1 LRRAA
6 PAEGGTFFFP
16 ISRTS
21 RSERIGNIDEIEDRK
36 CRAYHVVNMAH
47 WRYHHRWSNLEG
59 SMKLLLPLL
68 AIFVVGCILDEEPKT
83 RVIDCGTIS
92 FDEPDDN
99 GEMRD
104 TASVKDGAC
113 SNG

>member
-1 LRRAA
+1 
-6 PAEGGTFFFP
+6 
-16 ISRTS
+16 
-21 RSERIGNIDEIEDRK
+21 
-36 CRAYHVVNMAH
+36 
-47 WRYHHRWSNLEG
+47 
-59 SMKLLLPLL
+59 MKLLLPLL